1 MNGNKNHKTFA
12 LILLTILCW
21 GSSFSMGYAR
31 WAHSNVVNAQ
41 DRPLVAVLEEFG
53 EKYQIFFSYDPKEL
67 GKVNVEFEFRKT
79 ETLNAA
85 IDRLLAPTK
94 FRYKSYGEKY
104 YVIYEKTN
112 EGSRDLKKL
121 ERHLGK
127 IQDLEKRGNISLRR
141 QSSEPLQQIR
151 SISESVLKWKPV
163 TRVSGKVSDESG
175 NALIGVSIAVKGATT
190 GAVTDL
196 EGNYSLDA
204 DNDAILV
211 FSYIGFLSQEIPVNG
226 QTSLNVVLKVDA
238 QKLEE
243 VIVVGYGGQKKATL
257 TGSITVVDEKVFK
270 DRGVVS
276 NPLQALQGQ
285 VAGVTV
291 TRSSAQPGRESW
303 NFQIR
308 GASSVNSAD
317 PLVIIDGAPVPGV
330 NALNS
335 INPNDIENISFLKD
349 AAASIYGSRAAGGVV
364 LITTKRAKAGK
375 PIIEY
380 SAGFSQKV
388 IGLQPNLVNTD
399 QWGPLVKE
407 SRGNDGFTNND
418 IWYNLAEVMIGAR
431 AAGKEWMTFAE
442 YAAASA
448 PGSNK
453 FSDVKDFPFFSRTM
467 QDILWGNANS
477 MEHQLSV
484 SARTDRSGYRVS
496 LAYLDDGSL
505 LQWGNNS
512 NKRYNLRLTHDYN
525 FSSKLQMATNLSLEK
540 NDIVQPT
547 QIGNVLN
554 NGIQQGMPEWTQN
567 GKAYVWGSGIGNASQ
582 NAIAELGGDNKEF
595 NVRINANMN
604 LTYQIVKDIKLVGS
618 VGYFLHSTDYRTL
631 ENNIPFYEYTGTQLL
646 ANLPTRSSYQRGNR
660 QEAYYSANAYAEYSK
675 NFAKIH
681 DVKLTVGTQYERDEY
696 NRYLARTLDVISDVP
711 SSLNLSTG
719 DATSKTVGEAQNHY
733 ALAGYFSR
741 FNYAYDNKYLLEA
754 SIRYDGSSKFDAEN
768 RWAAF
773 YGASVGWR
781 LTEEKFMQ
789 NIKFLDEFKLRAS
802 WGSVGNQ
809 SGIGLYDYVQFMNLS
824 FSQGSGSSG
833 FPILGTSPAVRVAPS
848 GTLVALDR
856 SWEKVETRNIGVDF
870 GFLRSHLYGTFEY
883 FEKANN
889 NMLIARTYP
898 AVLGASAPQGNNG
911 KLETKGWELTLNW
924 RDKIGAFSYHIGG
937 NISDNTNLLVDFGGQ
952 KVISTAN
959 RGLNT
964 AVEGYPINTYF
975 GLVYDGRIQN
985 EEELAAYRAFI
996 AGNNVGIPS
1005 GATTAQANARLGLG
1019 DNKFKDLNGDGKIT
1033 FPEDAVAL
1041 GTDAPRYIYSFN
1053 AGFEWKGVDFNVIF
1067 QGVGERAI
1075 VRDGNWR
1082 IPTAVIF
1089 QAQNAAFL
1097 GKTWSPTNT
1106 DAYYPRLSTTGTI
1119 NNYNYFPSDWI
1130 QENGAYIRLKN
1141 LVLGYTLPQTLTQ
1154 KVKIE
1159 KLRLYFAG
1167 SDLWEKTKIRDGWD
1181 PEATR
1186 NVANNGDPE
1195 NNNVSTFSQRYPF
1208 YRYMTFGLNLT
1219 F

>member
-1 MNGNKNHKTFA
+1 MNGIKNHKTLA

-21 GSSFSMGYAR
+21 GSSFSWGH
-31 WAHSNVVNAQ
+31 AHWRPSNNVNAQ
-41 DRPLVAVLEEFG
+41 DRPLVEVLEELG
-53 EKYQIFFSYDPKEL
+53 EKYQIFFSYDPKIL
-67 GKVNVEFEFRKT
+67 GKVSVEFEFRKG

-85 IDRLLAPTK
+85 IDRLLAPTR

-104 YVIYEKTN
+104 YVIYEKSH

-121 ERHLGK
+121 ERHLDK
-127 IQDLEKRGNISLRR
+127 IEDLEKRGNISLRR

-151 SISESVLKWKPV
+151 GISESVLKWKPV
-163 TRVSGKVSDESG
+163 TRVTGKVTDESG
-175 NALIGVSIAVKGATT
+175 VALIGVSIAVKGTT
-190 GAVTDL
+190 NGTVTDL
-196 EGNYSLDA
+196 DGSYTLDV
-204 DNDAILV
+204 DNNSVIV
-211 FSYIGFLSQEIPVNG
+211 FSYIGFVNQEIVYAG
-226 QTSLNVVLKVDA
+226 QTTLNVSLKIDA

-257 TGSITVVDEKVFK
+257 TGSVTVVDDKVFK

-285 VAGVTV
+285 VAGVTI
-291 TRSSAQPGRESW
+291 TRNSAQPGRENWS
-303 NFQIR
+303 FQIR
-308 GASSVNSAD
+308 GASSINNAD
-317 PLVIIDGAPVPGV
+317 PLVIVDGAPVPGV

-335 INPNDIENISFLKD
+335 INPNDIDNISFLKD

-364 LITTKRAKAGK
+364 LITTKRAKSGK

-399 QWGPLVKE
+399 QWGPMIKE
-407 SRGNDGFTNND
+407 ARANDGFTNID

-431 AAGKEWMTFAE
+431 AAGKEWMTAAE
-442 YAAASA
+442 YNAASA
-448 PGSNK
+448 PGSTK
-453 FSDVKDFPFFSRTM
+453 FSDVKDFPFFTQTM

-496 LAYLDDGSL
+496 LAYLNDGSL

-512 NKRYNLRLTHDYN
+512 NQRYNLRLTHDYN

-540 NDIVQPT
+540 NDIIQPT

-554 NGIQQGMPEWTQN
+554 NGIQQGLPAWTQN
-567 GKAYVWGSGIGNASQ
+567 GKAYVWGSGIANASQ

-604 LTYQIVKDIKLVGS
+604 LNYQILKNLKLVGS
-618 VGYFLHSTDYRTL
+618 VGYFLHSTDYRTR

-646 ANLPTRSSYQRGNR
+646 AFYPSRSSYQRGNR

-675 NFAKIH
+675 TFGKLH
-681 DVKLTVGTQYERDEY
+681 DVRLTAGTQYERDEY
-696 NRYLARTLDVISDVP
+696 NRYLARTLDAIADVP
-711 SSLNLSTG
+711 NSLNLSTG
-719 DATSKTVGEAQNHY
+719 DATTKTVGETQYHY

-741 FNYAYDNKYLLEA
+741 FNYAFDNKYLLEA
-754 SIRYDGSSKFDAEN
+754 SLRYDGSSKFDPEN

-781 LTEEKFMQ
+781 LTEENFMK
-789 NIKFLDEFKLRAS
+789 NIKFLDEFKIRAS

-809 SGIGLYDYVQFMNLS
+809 SGIGLYDYVQFLNLS
-824 FSQGSGSSG
+824 FSPGATNSS
-833 FPILGTSPAVRVAPS
+833 FPILGTSPVVRVAPS

-856 SWEKVETRNIGVDF
+856 TWERVETSNLGVDF
-870 GFLRSHLYGTFEY
+870 GFFKSRLYGSFEY
-883 FEKANN
+883 FVKRND

-911 KLETKGWELTLNW
+911 QLETKGWELTLNW
-924 RDKIGAFSYHIGG
+924 KGKLGALNYRVGG
-937 NISDNTNLLVDFGGQ
+937 NISDNTNLLVNFGGQ
-952 KVISTAN
+952 KIISTAN
-959 RGLNT
+959 RGLNG

-975 GLVYDGRIQN
+975 GLVYDGRIQTA
-985 EEELAAYRAFI
+985 EELAAYRTFI
-996 AGNNVGIPS
+996 TGNNIGMPG
-1005 GATTAQANARLGLG
+1005 GAANAQANARLNLG

-1053 AGFEWKGVDFNVIF
+1053 AGLEWKGIDFNVIF
-1067 QGVGERAI
+1067 QGVAERSI
-1075 VRDGNWR
+1075 IRDGNWR
-1082 IPTAVIF
+1082 MPAAVIF
-1089 QAQNAAFL
+1089 QGQNAAFL
-1097 GKTWSPTNT
+1097 GKTWSATNT
-1106 DAYYPRLSTTGTI
+1106 DAFYPRMSTTGTI
-1119 NNYNYFPSDWI
+1119 NNYNYFPSDWVM
-1130 QENGAYIRLKN
+1130 ENGAYLRLKN
-1141 LVLGYTLPQTLTQ
+1141 LVLGYTLPKSLTE

-1159 KLRLYFAG
+1159 KLRVYFAG
-1167 SDLWEKTKIRDGWD
+1167 SDLWETSKIRDGWD

-1186 NVANNGDPE
+1186 TVANNGDPE

-1208 YRYMTFGLNLT
+1208 YRYLTFGLNLT